1 MIVGNYQS
9 ELRKNKSTI
18 DHIFVIRQFFF
29 ITYIKGCILILIKI
43 NMALES
49 VVKKTLQTK
58 IFNIKR
64 PMPMKSYIQKIIED
78 NSGSYSRTNKSWKI
92 Y

>member
-1 MIVGNYQS
+1 
-9 ELRKNKSTI
+9 
-18 DHIFVIRQFFF
+18 
-29 ITYIKGCILILIKI
+29 
-43 NMALES
+43 MALES

-64 PMPMKSYIQKIIED
+64 PMPMESHIQKIVED